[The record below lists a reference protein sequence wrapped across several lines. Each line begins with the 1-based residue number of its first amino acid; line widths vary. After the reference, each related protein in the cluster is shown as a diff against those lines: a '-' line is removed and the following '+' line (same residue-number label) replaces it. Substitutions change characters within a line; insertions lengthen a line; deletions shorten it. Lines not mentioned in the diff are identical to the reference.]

1 MSLPD
6 IPVMGWA
13 LVVGV
18 LVGMTGIGL
27 GPIGTPGLLLFFP
40 DITRTVA
47 VASNIISGG
56 IAKISGTAIYQ
67 KNGLIVP
74 SIAIAYIVC
83 GFPTLILGSLM
94 LDVVGKQPFFSPL
107 VGGILLLAALSL
119 AVRYLVIRAPAR
131 TLEVTRTKIVMAGI
145 LGAAIGFVVGL
156 TSIGTGSLTIAGF
169 LILLKLPAH
178 YVVGTTLLTAPV
190 FLLISGV
197 THVVAGNV
205 SWALTGNLLIGQVVG
220 IAVGSYFA
228 PKIPRLGLRL
238 GITALLA
245 VAAIILIVSGPG
257 K

>member
-13 LVVGV
+13 LIVGV

-67 KNGLIVP
+67 KHGLIVP

-131 TLEVTRTKIVMAGI
+131 TLEITRKKNSHGRRPRRCNRLRRWPYFHRNRFPNYRRLLDPFETACRLRRGDDPFDRTCVPPNQRRDPRGGRQCE
-145 LGAAIGFVVGL
+145 LGTDWEPVNRASCRDRGRE
-156 TSIGTGSLTIAGF
+156 
-169 LILLKLPAH
+169 LLCP
-178 YVVGTTLLTAPV
+178 
-190 FLLISGV
+190 
-197 THVVAGNV
+197 
-205 SWALTGNLLIGQVVG
+205 
-220 IAVGSYFA
+220 
-228 PKIPRLGLRL
+228 
-238 GITALLA
+238 
-245 VAAIILIVSGPG
+245 
-257 K
+257 